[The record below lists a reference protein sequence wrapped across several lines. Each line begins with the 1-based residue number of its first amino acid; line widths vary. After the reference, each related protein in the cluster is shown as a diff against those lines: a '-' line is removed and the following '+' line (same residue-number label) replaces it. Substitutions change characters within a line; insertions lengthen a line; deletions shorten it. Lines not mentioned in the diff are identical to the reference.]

1 MLFRSGGEG
10 KDVSGS
16 EVSKLT
22 AGTDER
28 IMLLPF
34 AFTSI
39 SIVLESLKI

>member
-1 MLFRSGGEG
+1 MGCGGEG

-16 EVSKLT
+16 EVSELT
-22 AGTDER
+22 AAGTDER

-39 SIVLESLKI
+39 SIVIESL